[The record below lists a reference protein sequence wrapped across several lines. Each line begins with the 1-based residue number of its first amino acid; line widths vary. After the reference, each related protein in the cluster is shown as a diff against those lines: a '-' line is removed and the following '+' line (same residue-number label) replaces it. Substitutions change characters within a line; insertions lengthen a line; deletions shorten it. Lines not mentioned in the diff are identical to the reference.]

1 MNRLFFMDKKTNPL
15 LLNLVNETS
24 TDLVTLDHGNLTF
37 AAAMEQMGVE
47 SVFDI
52 IRQSKST
59 FTQRLAEISN
69 TDGDQAYDNAMC
81 YAVQIGR
88 AYREHVISSG
98 KPQTRTQESG
108 IRSLVDVG
116 PSYANLFKENWDD
129 FCKVGAIE
137 AVDSPVAYLN
147 RIYQLATKELESQ
160 GEGQHPKIRL
170 DTRRPDLKELVINHQ
185 STYAQIPMLDIVNQ
199 VLTTGIEKQLA
210 GTPDESAPV
219 RDLMR
224 AKRHP
229 FLFPYNFPH
238 HQATLGLE
246 KKKYSGLGELNYQIS
261 HSLPI
266 RQTPDNEFGKVQNPA
281 LEAQRLMSGLS
292 PEQQE
297 LLIEPSLFTTF
308 YLDRGEWE
316 VATAQGIKSPTPG
329 INLPWQDG
337 RQMAF
342 LLPAQD
348 GVGAV
353 ENGFDL
359 TTPNI
364 NAGVTVVAVELTF
377 KKSEAA
383 DFTCNV
389 SLHQFHTTEINCA
402 WRNTFGGVYAR
413 NFVAT
418 YQTAKNPGFTLP
430 TDADYKA
437 RFHILCRHTA
447 YIDSSRVLQNNFLKQ
462 TYTLSLNPFGYPL
475 TPEEQAFFK
484 NNYNVNVTSSLNN
497 PLIELDVF
505 MDKTGTDAET
515 VQALL
520 SQKNHYPYVSPNCLI
535 TNQYAAT
542 MAAFPFPT
550 HYGACYVNGVG
561 ARESGSR
568 QFNDL
573 NNAMGLM
580 EETQG
585 EDKTWYLTQT
595 SLNRFDRLQRMIRLQ
610 RWMNIPFAELDT
622 LVISAMRAEREHNLG
637 LDLNANTLRTL
648 GVYRH
653 LSQRYA
659 IEPEEFAGFLHYI
672 CPFATGDRT
681 PLFDKVFNNSELF
694 ETPLVLDQTVF
705 DLTASDPA
713 TQKTI
718 AQLCAGLQLQP
729 TETSFFRLAKDTR
742 DLANNGTLKRDLWTV
757 SSLYRQARIAQLF
770 GLSVEDCWALIDL
783 LGGEAYRR
791 NVASGI
797 LRPCTTQDSEAS
809 PANAPDILDILMQ
822 LDWAV
827 SWLKETGQSVSAL
840 RQQLGVDPDS
850 TDILSTLLNAMEP
863 LRKEMA
869 EAFAF
874 VIDLT
879 HLNLPPTSA
888 DTEQPVDWLKDVLG
902 NIVSSHGAVLDQPLH
917 DTRPFEVALKDSL
930 LGNMKKYVFNK
941 DNPDQDAAIKADIQE
956 RLGNHLMHGYALQ
969 RRLLERLLQ
978 SIGSPPLDVFSIAV
992 RWAGYTVSQLL
1003 AAITNPI
1010 QKPNAVDIVLIAL
1023 RHASVMQHLGLG
1035 PSPLQRFLTTPS
1047 LLDANAT
1054 DVRLSLSSLYLLDRY
1069 CRWVREAGKQDK
1081 DMLEYLKTA
1090 NATKPTA
1097 PSEDYAQQWAALLA
1111 ALIQWSAPEV
1121 STATRMLED
1130 GVAKSMVEVDW
1141 VRRLQRASEYS
1152 GLSADSLLLAT
1163 GLTGTPAVTV
1173 DIHAQSS
1180 HEAWRALGEAVMAA
1194 QRE

>member
-1 MNRLFFMDKKTNPL
+1 MDKKKNPL

-24 TDLVTLDHGNLTF
+24 TELATPDHDTLNF
-37 AAAMEQMGVE
+37 AAAMEQMGIE

-59 FTQRLAEISN
+59 FTQRLAEISHA
-69 TDGDQAYDNAMC
+69 DGERAYDNAMC

-98 KPQTRTQESG
+98 KQTRTPESG
-108 IRSLVDVG
+108 IRSLVDAG

-160 GEGQHPKIRL
+160 GEGQHAKIRL

-185 STYAQIPMLDIVNQ
+185 NTYAQIPMLDIANQ

-210 GTPDESAPV
+210 GTPDQNTPV

-229 FLFPYNFPH
+229 FLFPYNFAH

-246 KKKYSGLGELNYQIS
+246 TKKHSRLGELNYQIS
-261 HSLPI
+261 HSLPL
-266 RQTPDNEFGKVQNPA
+266 RQAPDNAFGKVQNPA
-281 LEAQRLMSGLS
+281 FEAQRLMSGLS

-316 VATAQGIKSPTPG
+316 VALAQGIKSPTTG
-329 INLPWQDG
+329 TYLPWFASRNIG
-337 RQMAF
+337 Y
-342 LLPAQD
+342 LLPIQD
-348 GVGAV
+348 NVGAV
-353 ENGFDL
+353 ENNFDL
-359 TTPNI
+359 TRLNSNGSVTALGVAMTFRKPGGTHFDCNI
-364 NAGVTVVAVELTF
+364 T
-377 KKSEAA
+377 
-383 DFTCNV
+383 
-389 SLHQFHTTEINCA
+389 LHQANYARVNIGWA
-402 WRNTFGGVYAR
+402 YTFQGTHFR

-418 YQTAKNPGFTLP
+418 YQDNKNPDTTLP
-430 TDADYKA
+430 EDLHYKA
-437 RFHILCRHTA
+437 QFYVICSSEQI
-447 YIDSSRVLQNNFLKQ
+447 IDSSSTPQRDFLKQ
-462 TYTLSLNPFGYPL
+462 TYTLSLNHFGYPL

-484 NNYNVNVTSSLNN
+484 NNYDVAVTSSLDN
-497 PLIELDVF
+497 PLVTLAVF
-505 MDKTGTDAET
+505 MDKTATSSEE

-520 SQKNHYPYVSPNCLI
+520 SQRNHYPHVSPNCLI
-535 TNQYAAT
+535 TNTYAAT
-542 MAAFPFPT
+542 KAAFPFPS

-561 ARESGSR
+561 ARESGTR

-573 NNAMGLM
+573 NNSMGLM

-672 CPFATGDRT
+672 CPFAAGDRT
-681 PLFDKVFNNSELF
+681 PLFDKVFNSPALF
-694 ETPLVLDQTVF
+694 ETPLVLDQTEF
-705 DLTASDPA
+705 DLTASDAA

-718 AQLCAGLQLQP
+718 AQLCAGLKLQP

-742 DLANNGTLKRDLWTV
+742 DLANNGKLRRDLWTV
-757 SSLYRQARIAQLF
+757 SSLYRQARIAQMF
-770 GLSVEDCWALIDL
+770 GLSVEDSRALIHL
-783 LGGEAYRR
+783 LGGVPYLKS
-791 NVASGI
+791 VASGV
-797 LRPCTTQDSEAS
+797 LRPCTAPGSEPS
-809 PANAPDILDILMQ
+809 PTNDPDILDILMQ

-827 SWLKETGQSVSAL
+827 NWLKETGQSVSAL
-840 RQQLGVDPDS
+840 RRQLDED
-850 TDILSTLLNAMEP
+850 TDDTDRLSTVLKALDP
-863 LRKEMA
+863 LKKEMT
-869 EAFAF
+869 EALAF

-888 DTEQPVDWLKDVLG
+888 DTGQPIEWLKDVLRK
-902 NIVSSHGAVLDQPLH
+902 IVSSHGAILDQPLD
-917 DTRPFEVALKDSL
+917 DTRPFEDGLKDRLIESL
-930 LGNMKKYVFNK
+930 KDYVFHK
-941 DNPDQDAAIKADIQE
+941 DDPTQDAAIKADILQ
-956 RLGNHLMHGYALQ
+956 RLGNHLMQGYALQ
-969 RRLLERLLQ
+969 QRLLERLLQ
-978 SIGSPPLDVFSIAV
+978 SIGSPSLDMFSIAV
-992 RWAGYTVSQLL
+992 RWAGYSVAHLL
-1003 AAITNPI
+1003 VAMADTGVL
-1010 QKPNAVDIVLIAL
+1010 QEAVDIVLAAQ
-1023 RHASVMQHLGLG
+1023 HHTSVMQQLGLG
-1035 PSPLQRFLTTPS
+1035 PKPLQYFLAQPG
-1047 LLDANAT
+1047 LLDANAIYT
-1054 DVRLSLSSLYLLDRY
+1054 TLTLSTLYLLDRY
-1069 CRWVREAGKQDK
+1069 CRWVREAGKQDE
-1081 DMLEYLKTA
+1081 DMLEYLRM
-1090 NATKPTA
+1090 A
-1097 PSEDYAQQWAALLA
+1097 PGIGPIQNTQDHAEQWAAVLA
-1111 ALIQWSAPEV
+1111 ALIHWSAPEV
-1121 STATRMLED
+1121 HAATRVLEG
-1130 GVAKSMVEVDW
+1130 GVAKTMAEVDW

-1163 GLTGTPAVTV
+1163 RLTGTPATTV
-1173 DIHAQSS
+1173 DIHVQS
-1180 HEAWRALGEAVMAA
+1180 HEEWRALGEAVMAA